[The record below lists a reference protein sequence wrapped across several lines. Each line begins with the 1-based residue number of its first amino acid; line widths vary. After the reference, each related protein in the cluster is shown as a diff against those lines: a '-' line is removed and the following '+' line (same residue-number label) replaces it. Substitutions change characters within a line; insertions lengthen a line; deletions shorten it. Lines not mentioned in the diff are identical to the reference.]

1 MHGEGGKALRYQR
14 GGGTAGGLGRVVG
27 PLWRRHQ
34 ESASRKTLR
43 IGELGWP
50 APTEPPLPKGATE
63 KRQERHMRNGSW
75 IEECPDNL
83 IHYFLVGV
91 GCSSPKSVQFSRP
104 YTHNPTT
111 MMADHWLSLLL
122 VLAYY
127 CPLMPRGVPLH
138 TLRCQRNSP
147 AAAAFMRIRTTAQPT
162 PRPLGPL
169 LELCPLIYP
178 LQLGLWVSL
187 PPNGGPSPS
196 EMPWSYAMSSGVDET
211 PHVGIDCR
219 RPDHSRLSISLYA
232 SNSH

>member
-63 KRQERHMRNGSW
+63 TRQERHMRNGSW
-75 IEECPDNL
+75 IRRVSGQP
-83 IHYFLVGV
+83 H
-91 GCSSPKSVQFSRP
+91 
-104 YTHNPTT
+104 
-111 MMADHWLSLLL
+111 SLLL
-122 VLAYY
+122 GRCRLFFSKKRAVQQALYTQPHHY
-127 CPLMPRGVPLH
+127 DGRPLTFPFACSCLLLPPHAKKSPFTH

-147 AAAAFMRIRTTAQPT
+147 AAAAFMRIRTIAQPT

-178 LQLGLWVSL
+178 LQLGPWVSL

-196 EMPWSYAMSSGVDET
+196 EMPWSCAMSSGVDET

-219 RPDHSRLSISLYA
+219 RPHHSRLSSSL
-232 SNSH
+232 SF

>member
-1 MHGEGGKALRYQR
+1 MVAEF
-14 GGGTAGGLGRVVG
+14 
-27 PLWRRHQ
+27 
-34 ESASRKTLR
+34 
-43 IGELGWP
+43 
-50 APTEPPLPKGATE
+50 
-63 KRQERHMRNGSW
+63 
-75 IEECPDNL
+75 EECPDNL

-127 CPLMPRGVPLH
+127 CPLMPRRVPLH

-178 LQLGLWVSL
+178 LQLGPWVSL
-187 PPNGGPSPS
+187 PPNGALHLVRCHDL
-196 EMPWSYAMSSGVDET
+196 MPWALVSMRPPMWVLIAAALIIAGSLSLSMLLTLTRDVEQGRRRRRQKYSYTGWHLIEFSFWDV
-211 PHVGIDCR
+211 
-219 RPDHSRLSISLYA
+219 SIV
-232 SNSH
+232 

>member
-1 MHGEGGKALRYQR
+1 MVAEF
-14 GGGTAGGLGRVVG
+14 
-27 PLWRRHQ
+27 
-34 ESASRKTLR
+34 
-43 IGELGWP
+43 
-50 APTEPPLPKGATE
+50 
-63 KRQERHMRNGSW
+63 
-75 IEECPDNL
+75 EECPDNL
-83 IHYFLVGV
+83 IHYFLVGG

-127 CPLMPRGVPLH
+127 CPLMLRRVPLH

-178 LQLGLWVSL
+178 LQLGPWVSL

-196 EMPWSYAMSSGVDET
+196 EMPWSCAMSSGVDET
-211 PHVGIDCR
+211 PHVGIDCC
-219 RPDHSRLSISLYA
+219 RPHHSRLSFSMLLTLTRDVEQGRRRRRQKYYSYTGYHLIEFSVWDV
-232 SNSH
+232 SIV